1 MAQTIPTWFSRI
13 IIITVCVVIISA
25 VGVGMGA
32 VAVNGFLWSVGEV
45 DDVQISAEEN
55 QTVNDINVYSE
66 DHPVKI
72 DVGDLVDAGAKFD
85 SSKSAYD
92 IKNGQQ
98 AESAEVFIEDAE
110 TTNATVI
117 VNSSSLDSSETFDLD
132 ISNIDT
138 TGVSSFEQ
146 NLSSSNG
153 EIEYIAEQ
161 DGSGDDASFNIKSQ
175 PNVSIEPDSYNTE
188 TEEIELKSL
197 ELADNSSDYIVAW
210 ERSGDGD
217 IKRQLG
223 SAQGHKNF
231 IKINDSDVEGET
243 DIAVTVHPGDEEIQT
258 ETIYAADNSTIKT
271 AVTVDLIQDPIYYN
285 NMSGEDENGTETIL
299 FEFNTQ
305 LDPYQGNISIE
316 FLNRSTSTIDIGKDT
331 NKYKISG
338 KYLRTFPY
346 KSPGVN
352 ETAAK
357 LGHIE
362 SVSVKNISAEVE
374 SNPLS
379 QSEYNVKR
387 VGKSANS
394 SSNTTFSQ
402 GTNFGV
408 LSDSSENISIVSKSQ
423 GKQYN
428 MTEGASKI
436 RIINTTE
443 IPPGEYTLISDGENN
458 GTQIEIINTSL
469 SADIPVATA
478 VPDVSTDMPA
488 VKTERHLVFELYDEN
503 ETIESIS
510 EARVRKDQESKI
522 TVEAPKTGD
531 YELYIEDIDTGDTK
545 SQSLQVLRKKN
556 AKVQLMSDSGAIRA
570 GNTVPID
577 LNSTYTNK
585 SVKLLSSR
593 SNSTAA
599 TINLSAPEKGNA
611 SISLNTYAAGN
622 TSLSDA
628 IVTTDDTVTV
638 DSVET
643 STPNGTLPPGD
654 YELAVHS
661 EHGDAD
667 TENSTTFTLH
677 NRSTN
682 DLTPYTT
689 GDKEPADL
697 GTSEA
702 IRSAITDTTLSPAST
717 VSANQTVVYAVNA
730 SGLTGLPTAQNATLD
745 TGADL
750 HGFSGFTFG
759 VQPTT
764 STELTTADTAES
776 IGDVPNNSTVH
787 VDDSRL
793 YVVANGTD
801 ALGTDDP
808 PNDGEEFTATFR
820 VDDDHLR
827 TTAADPSTDHTVTTT
842 LTVTDPD
849 EQLDSE
855 FVDDEDDRAV
865 EDGDRTPIDDDQTD
879 GSAAS
884 GGPTGSNPTGGDPT
898 ESDAGPSPTEPP
910 DSPVGGVTADPEAVV
925 SYEEYG
931 VAVRHVTSLQTPHPD
946 APAAI
951 RVTPESDTADSDERA
966 TSTSTAQDQP
976 RDSQA
981 DGDTIREPD
990 APGYDEAPI
999 RSTAYDIPG
1008 FGSAV
1013 TLVSLLTA
1021 SFLAV
1026 RRR

>member
-1 MAQTIPTWFSRI
+1 MELHRI
-13 IIITVCVVIISA
+13 T
-25 VGVGMGA
+25 
-32 VAVNGFLWSVGEV
+32 
-45 DDVQISAEEN
+45 EEN
-55 QTVNDINVYSE
+55 QSVIAGIGGQINNDT
-66 DHPVKI
+66 
-72 DVGDLVDAGAKFD
+72 DA
-85 SSKSAYD
+85 
-92 IKNGQQ
+92 
-98 AESAEVFIEDAE
+98 
-110 TTNATVI
+110 
-117 VNSSSLDSSETFDLD
+117 
-132 ISNIDT
+132 
-138 TGVSSFEQ
+138 
-146 NLSSSNG
+146 
-153 EIEYIAEQ
+153 
-161 DGSGDDASFNIKSQ
+161 
-175 PNVSIEPDSYNTE
+175 
-188 TEEIELKSL
+188 
-197 ELADNSSDYIVAW
+197 
-210 ERSGDGD
+210 
-217 IKRQLG
+217 
-223 SAQGHKNF
+223 
-231 IKINDSDVEGET
+231 
-243 DIAVTVHPGDEEIQT
+243 
-258 ETIYAADNSTIKT
+258 
-271 AVTVDLIQDPIYYN
+271 
-285 NMSGEDENGTETIL
+285 
-299 FEFNTQ
+299 
-305 LDPYQGNISIE
+305 
-316 FLNRSTSTIDIGKDT
+316 
-331 NKYKISG
+331 
-338 KYLRTFPY
+338 
-346 KSPGVN
+346 
-352 ETAAK
+352 
-357 LGHIE
+357 
-362 SVSVKNISAEVE
+362 
-374 SNPLS
+374 
-379 QSEYNVKR
+379 
-387 VGKSANS
+387 
-394 SSNTTFSQ
+394 
-402 GTNFGV
+402 
-408 LSDSSENISIVSKSQ
+408 
-423 GKQYN
+423 
-428 MTEGASKI
+428 
-436 RIINTTE
+436 IINTTKYQT
-443 IPPGEYTLISDGENN
+443 GKYRLFSEN
-458 GTQIEIINTSL
+458 S
-469 SADIPVATA
+469 
-478 VPDVSTDMPA
+478 
-488 VKTERHLVFELYDEN
+488 
-503 ETIESIS
+503 SIS
-510 EARVRKDQESKI
+510 GVFKIVGEGDQYGRIKASREKYRTGSLFHSELQHNLPQPQLII
-522 TVEAPKTGD
+522 T
-531 YELYIEDIDTGDTK
+531 
-545 SQSLQVLRKKN
+545 N
-556 AKVQLMSDSGAIRA
+556 SDR
-570 GNTVPID
+570 
-577 LNSTYTNK
+577 
-585 SVKLLSSR
+585 
-593 SNSTAA
+593 NSTAA

-677 NRSTN
+677 NRPTN

-787 VDDSRL
+787 IDDSRL